1 LTHDSAHHWGDQ
13 DFAPGRSHRDVF
25 REVDPGRCHV
35 PGRTLIPASHCGASV
50 NSQLA
55 HKERIMQTVKLNNGV
70 EIPILGFGVFQ
81 IIDPNECE
89 RNVIDAIQTGY
100 SHIDTAAS
108 YQNEEAVG
116 RGIQQ
121 SGVAREKLFITTKL
135 WIQSNG
141 YEGTLKALENSLK
154 RLQLDYI
161 DLYLI
166 HQPLGDVYGEWRAM
180 EDLYQQGKVRAIG
193 VSNFYPDRIMD
204 LMIHNKITPAVNQIE
219 VNPFQ
224 QQIETQKFLL
234 DNSVQVEAWAP
245 FAEGRNNIFQNEF
258 LLSIAAKYQK
268 SVAQVILRWLVQRG
282 IIALAKS
289 THKERMLENISVFD
303 FELSAE
309 DMAAMTTLDTK
320 TSSFF
325 DHRDP
330 DKVKWLGNRKLDV

>member
-1 LTHDSAHHWGDQ
+1 
-13 DFAPGRSHRDVF
+13 
-25 REVDPGRCHV
+25 
-35 PGRTLIPASHCGASV
+35 
-50 NSQLA
+50 
-55 HKERIMQTVKLNNGV
+55 MQTIKLNNGV

-81 IIDPNECE
+81 IADPVECE
-89 RNVIDAIQTGY
+89 RSVVDAIEVGY
-100 SHIDTAAS
+100 THIDTAAS
-108 YQNEEAVG
+108 YMNEDAVG
-116 RGIQQ
+116 RGIKQ

-141 YEGTLKALENSLK
+141 YEGTLKAFERSLN
-154 RLQLDYI
+154 RLQLETI

-166 HQPLGDVYGEWRAM
+166 HQPFGDVYGEWRAM
-180 EDLYQQGKVRAIG
+180 EELYGQGKVRAIG
-193 VSNFYPDRIMD
+193 VSNFPPDRIMD

-224 QQIETQKFLL
+224 QQIDTQKFLQ

-245 FAEGRNNIFQNEF
+245 FAEGKNNIFQNES
-258 LLSIAAKYQK
+258 LLSIAAKHQK

-289 THKERMLENISVFD
+289 TRKERMIENISVFD

-309 DMAAMTTLDTK
+309 DMAAITTLDTK

-325 DHRDP
+325 DHRNP
-330 DKVKWLGNRKLDV
+330 EMVKWLGNRKLDV

>member
-1 LTHDSAHHWGDQ
+1 
-13 DFAPGRSHRDVF
+13 
-25 REVDPGRCHV
+25 
-35 PGRTLIPASHCGASV
+35 
-50 NSQLA
+50 
-55 HKERIMQTVKLNNGV
+55 MQTVKLNNGV

-81 IIDPNECE
+81 ITDPAECE
-89 RNVIDAIQTGY
+89 RSVVDAIQTGY

-116 RGIQQ
+116 RGIKQ

-141 YEGTLKALENSLK
+141 YEGTLKAFERSLK
-154 RLQLDYI
+154 RLQLDYL

-166 HQPLGDVYGEWRAM
+166 HQPFGDVYGEWRAM
-180 EDLYQQGKVRAIG
+180 EELYQQGKVRAIG
-193 VSNFYPDRIMD
+193 VSNFHPDRIMD

-224 QQIETQKFLL
+224 QQIDTQKFLQ

-245 FAEGRNNIFQNEF
+245 FAEGKNNIFQNEI
-258 LLSIAAKYQK
+258 LLSIAAKHKK

-289 THKERMLENISVFD
+289 TRKERMLENISVFD

-309 DMAAMTTLDTK
+309 DMAAITTLDTK

-325 DHRDP
+325 DHRNP
-330 DKVKWLGNRKLDV
+330 EMVKWLGNRKLDV